1 MLVRGSTE
9 VVEAGTPLNKTE
21 FYRQELLYPTTIFWR
36 RYLAVLVITIIS
48 SVCYLF
54 VQEEFPNALPTGSV
68 SLLIIELFIFTV
80 FSADFVLRLFVA
92 QKSWREVL
100 LLSIDFLAILPS
112 VIVILQY
119 AGLIDEVGF
128 EFLAL
133 LRLLRL
139 SRILKLLRMHNV
151 VVEIF
156 GASVLTLVFGV
167 MTLHLGLRV
176 VLLEFTGSFGV
187 SVEDFFDR
195 SVLMIAVTAVGSVFG
210 IALAITFGIAK
221 RKQIEIS
228 ELHRLALDAL
238 DAIEADI
245 RHLNR
250 DSDWQGSGPWREN
263 VDRFLNE
270 EIGYPEMK
278 RHTHELLAEI
288 RAEIISR
295 PSLDV
300 PFHNNLVARIS
311 QFLTKTQIE
320 FHPVFYKWLNRIAHL
335 YFILVLLAAPGL
347 TGVLV
352 QLMVIFVFQG
362 LVVII
367 DDMDHA
373 VDTKVTL
380 FNSKILD
387 V

>member
-1 MLVRGSTE
+1 MRGSTG
-9 VVEAGTPLNKTE
+9 VVKAEPTLNKPE
-21 FYRQELLYPTTIFWR
+21 FFRQELLYPTTVFWR
-36 RYLAVLVITIIS
+36 RYLAVLIITIIF
-48 SVCYLF
+48 SVFYRF
-54 VQEEFPNALPTGSV
+54 VQEEFPDALPAGSIRL
-68 SLLIIELFIFTV
+68 LLIEALIFVV
-80 FSADFVLRLFVA
+80 FSMDFLLRLFVA
-92 QKSWREVL
+92 QKNWREVL

-119 AGLIDEVGF
+119 AGLIDQIGL

-176 VLLEFTGSFGV
+176 VLLEVTGSFGV

-195 SVLMIAVTAVGSVFG
+195 DVLMIAVTAVGSVFG

-238 DAIEADI
+238 DAIETDI
-245 RHLNR
+245 RRLNPN
-250 DSDWQGSGPWREN
+250 SEWQGSGPWREN
-263 VDRFLNE
+263 INRFLDE
-270 EIGYPEMK
+270 KISYPEMK
-278 RHTHELLAEI
+278 RYTNELLSEI
-288 RAEIISR
+288 RTEIISR

-320 FHPVFYKWLNRIAHL
+320 FHPVFYRWLNRIAHL

-387 V
+387 I

>member
-1 MLVRGSTE
+1 MLVRRSTGIVQAE
-9 VVEAGTPLNKTE
+9 TSLNKSE
-21 FYRQELLYPTTIFWR
+21 FYRQELLYPTTVFWR
-36 RYLAVLVITIIS
+36 RYLAVLIITIIF
-48 SVCYLF
+48 SVFYLF

-68 SLLIIELFIFTV
+68 KLLLIELLIFVV
-80 FSADFVLRLFVA
+80 FSADFILRLFVA
-92 QKSWREVL
+92 QKSWREIL

-119 AGLIDEVGF
+119 VGMLDEVGL

-176 VLLEFTGSFGV
+176 VLLEFTGSFGI
-187 SVEDFFDR
+187 SVDDLFDR
-195 SVLMIAVTAVGSVFG
+195 NVLMIAVTAVGSVFG

-250 DSDWQGSGPWREN
+250 NSDWQGSGAWREN
-263 VDRFLNE
+263 VNRFLDE
-270 EIGYPEMK
+270 EISYPEMK
-278 RHTHELLAEI
+278 QRTNELLSEI

-320 FHPVFYKWLNRIAHL
+320 FHPVFYKWLNRIAQL

>member
-1 MLVRGSTE
+1 MQRIDVAVLR
-9 VVEAGTPLNKTE
+9 
-21 FYRQELLYPTTIFWR
+21 RELTRPETVLGR
-36 RYLAVLVITIIS
+36 RYLATLIITIIL

-54 VQEEFPNALPTGSV
+54 IQEEFPDALPMGSLR
-68 SLLIIELFIFTV
+68 LLVVELFIFLV
-80 FSADFVLRLFVA
+80 FSADFVLRLMVA
-92 QKSWREVL
+92 KRSLREL
-100 LLSIDFLAILPS
+100 TYLGIDFLAILPS
-112 VIVILQY
+112 VVILLQY
-119 AGLIDEVGF
+119 AGLIDGSDF
-128 EFLAL
+128 TFLAL
-133 LRLLRL
+133 LRLFRL
-139 SRILKLLRMHNV
+139 ARILKLLRMQNA

-167 MTLHLGLRV
+167 MALHLGIRV
-176 VLLEFTGSFGV
+176 IGLEFAGTMGIE
-187 SVEDFFDR
+187 VEDYIDR
-195 SVLMIAVTAVGSVFG
+195 NVLMIAVTAVGSVFG

-245 RHLNR
+245 RRLNP
-250 DSDWQGSGPWREN
+250 DSAWRGSAAWRRN
-263 VDRFLNE
+263 IAQFLNE
-270 EIGYPEMK
+270 EIDYPEIKK
-278 RHTHELLAEI
+278 RTSEMLGEI

-320 FHPVFYKWLNRIAHL
+320 FHPVFYRWLNRIAQL

-347 TGVLV
+347 TGVIV

-373 VDTKVTL
+373 IDTNVTL
-380 FNSKILD
+380 FNSKILN

>member
-1 MLVRGSTE
+1 MLIKSVKHTS
-9 VVEAGTPLNKTE
+9 E
-21 FYRQELLYPTTIFWR
+21 FFRQELLHPTTALGR
-36 RYLAVLVITIIS
+36 RYLGVLIVTIIF
-48 SVCYLF
+48 SVFYLF
-54 VQEEFPNALPTGSV
+54 VQEEFPSAFPAFSV
-68 SLLIIELFIFTV
+68 RLFAIELLIFVVFCVDFI
-80 FSADFVLRLFVA
+80 LRLCVA
-92 QKSWREVL
+92 QKNWREVL
-100 LLSIDFLAILPS
+100 LLSIDFIAILPS
-112 VIVILQY
+112 AIVMFQY
-119 AGLIDEVGF
+119 LGLIDEVSL

-139 SRILKLLRMHNV
+139 SRILKLLRMQNT

-167 MTLHLGLRV
+167 MVLHLGLRV
-176 VLLEFTGSFGV
+176 VLLEFTASFGINID
-187 SVEDFFDR
+187 DFLDR
-195 SVLMIAVTAVGSVFG
+195 SVLTIAVTSVGSVFG

-221 RKQIEIS
+221 RKLIEIS

-245 RHLNR
+245 ILLNSQCDWRGSQWWR
-250 DSDWQGSGPWREN
+250 DN
-263 VDRFLNE
+263 VNQFLAK
-270 EIGYPEMK
+270 EISYPEMK
-278 RHTHELLAEI
+278 THTQVLLAEI
-288 RAEIISR
+288 RAQIIFR

-300 PFHNNLVARIS
+300 PFHSNLVAQIS

-335 YFILVLLAAPGL
+335 YFIIILFAAPGL

-373 VDTKVTL
+373 VDTRVKL
-380 FNSKILD
+380 FSSKILD

>member
-1 MLVRGSTE
+1 MQAERSLDK
-9 VVEAGTPLNKTE
+9 LE
-21 FYRQELLYPTTIFWR
+21 FFRRELLCPTTIFWR
-36 RYLAVLVITIIS
+36 RYLAVLITTIIF
-48 SVCYLF
+48 SVFYLF

-68 SLLIIELFIFTV
+68 AVLLIELVIFLV
-80 FSADFVLRLFVA
+80 FSTDFVLRLFVA
-92 QKSWREVL
+92 QKNWWEVL

-119 AGLIDEVGF
+119 FGLIDEIGL

-151 VVEIF
+151 VVDIF

-176 VLLEFTGSFGV
+176 VLLEFTGSFGI

-195 SVLMIAVTAVGSVFG
+195 GVLMIAVTAVGSVFG

-245 RHLNR
+245 RRLNQN
-250 DSDWQGSGPWREN
+250 SEWQGSGPWREN
-263 VDRFLNE
+263 VNRFLNE
-270 EIGYPEMK
+270 EISYPEMK
-278 RHTHELLAEI
+278 RHTHKLFAEI
-288 RAEIISR
+288 RCEIISR

-300 PFHNNLVARIS
+300 PFHNNLVALIS

-320 FHPVFYKWLNRIAHL
+320 FHPVYYKWLNRIAHL

>member
-1 MLVRGSTE
+1 MS
-9 VVEAGTPLNKTE
+9 AE
-21 FYRQELLYPTTIFWR
+21 FAKVKSGFLRNELSHPTTAIGR
-36 RYLAVLVITIIS
+36 RYLALLIITIIF
-48 SVCYLF
+48 SVFYLF
-54 VQEEFPNALPTGSV
+54 VQEEFPNAFPTGS
-68 SLLIIELFIFTV
+68 LRLFLIELFIFVV
-80 FSADFVLRLFVA
+80 FSADFILRVFVSE
-92 QKSWREVL
+92 KNWREALFL
-100 LLSIDFLAILPS
+100 LIDFLAIIPS
-112 VIVILQY
+112 AIVILQY
-119 AGLIDEVGF
+119 TGLINEVGF
-128 EFLAL
+128 EYLAL

-139 SRILKLLRMHNV
+139 SRILKLLRMQNIV
-151 VVEIF
+151 VKIF

-176 VLLEFTGSFGV
+176 VLLEFTGSFGINI
-187 SVEDFFDR
+187 EDFFDQN
-195 SVLMIAVTAVGSVFG
+195 VLMIAVTSVGSVFG

-228 ELHRLALDAL
+228 ELHRLAMDAL
-238 DAIEADI
+238 DAIEEDI
-245 RHLNR
+245 RQLNTN
-250 DSDWQGSGPWREN
+250 SDWKGSGPWREN
-263 VDRFLNE
+263 INRFLDE
-270 EIGYPEMK
+270 KISYPEMK
-278 RHTHELLAEI
+278 KQTKILLSEI

-300 PFHNNLVARIS
+300 PFHNNLVSQIS

-347 TGVLV
+347 TGVFV

-387 V
+387 I

>member
-1 MLVRGSTE
+1 MLVRGSTKIVQAE
-9 VVEAGTPLNKTE
+9 TPQNKSE
-21 FYRQELLYPTTIFWR
+21 FFRQELLYPTTVFWR
-36 RYLAVLVITIIS
+36 RYLAALIITIIF
-48 SVCYLF
+48 SVFYLF
-54 VQEEFPNALPTGSV
+54 VQEEFPDALPAGSV
-68 SLLIIELFIFTV
+68 RLLLIELLIFVV

-119 AGLIDEVGF
+119 AGLIDEIGL

-176 VLLEFTGSFGV
+176 ILLEFTGSFGV

-245 RHLNR
+245 RQLNR
-250 DSDWQGSGPWREN
+250 NSDWQGSGAWREN
-263 VDRFLNE
+263 VNRFLDE
-270 EIGYPEMK
+270 EISYPEMK
-278 RHTHELLAEI
+278 EHTNELLSEI

-300 PFHNNLVARIS
+300 PFHNNLVSLIS